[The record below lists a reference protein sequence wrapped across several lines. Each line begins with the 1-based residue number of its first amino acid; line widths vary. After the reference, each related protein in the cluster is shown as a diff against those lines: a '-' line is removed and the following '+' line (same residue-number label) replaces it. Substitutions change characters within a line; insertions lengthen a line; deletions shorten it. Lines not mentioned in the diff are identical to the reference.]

1 MPDVSR
7 RELIQL
13 LAGIPLLATGLSP
26 ATVRRGAAFARTA
39 MADPGY
45 TPAFFTAHEWETVRL
60 LVDLII
66 PADEGSGSA
75 TQAGVPEFM
84 DFILTD
90 ETDMQIPIRGGLG
103 WLDTESR
110 ERVGK
115 AFLDA
120 SGSQR
125 TSLLGDIAFPARA
138 RPELSQGV
146 AFFNRFRDFTASGFY
161 SSRLGV
167 EDLQYLGNTVVPE
180 WTGCPPEALRKLGVS
195 YG

>member
-1 MPDVSR
+1 MTDMRR
-7 RELIQL
+7 REAIQL

-26 ATVRRGAAFARTA
+26 ATVRRAATFARTA
-39 MADPGY
+39 LADPSY
-45 TPAFFTAHEWETVRL
+45 APVFFTPTEWETVRL

-66 PADEGSGSA
+66 PSDERSGSA

-84 DFILTD
+84 DFLLND
-90 ETDMQIPIRGGLG
+90 QPDMQTPIRGGLA
-103 WLDTESR
+103 WLDTESH
-110 ERVGK
+110 ERFGK
-115 AFLDA
+115 VFLDIVA
-120 SGSQR
+120 SQR
-125 TSLLGDIAFPARA
+125 TSLLDDIAYPAKA

-146 AFFNRFRDFTASGFY
+146 AFFNRLRDLTASGFY

-167 EDLQYLGNTVVPE
+167 EDLQYLGNAVVPE